1 MPKNTKKHGQEDEV
15 ELQDEDFDI
24 DDDDEVEVLD
34 DEDDADENADD
45 DDDDK
50 PCEQFDQRAFIQ
62 QCIAEATAQERAYVD
77 KVLKS
82 VNKRLDDHDHRI
94 KNLEKMVHNLSDAP
108 APVMAKAQSRKLKQ
122 DHDEQTGLDRILDAT
137 FGTAGRALHAIVDA
151 TAYIAESV
159 IDLATLGR
167 ARRT

>member
-1 MPKNTKKHGQEDEV
+1 MPKKHEEEDV
-15 ELQDEDFDI
+15 VNVNDEDFDI
-24 DDDDEVEVLD
+24 DEDEDIEVVDGDEHDDDEN
-34 DEDDADENADD
+34 EDGESG
-45 DDDDK
+45 
-50 PCEQFDQRAFIQ
+50 ERFDQSAFIR
-62 QCIAEATAQERAYVD
+62 QCVADATAEQKAYVD
-77 KVLKS
+77 KVMKS